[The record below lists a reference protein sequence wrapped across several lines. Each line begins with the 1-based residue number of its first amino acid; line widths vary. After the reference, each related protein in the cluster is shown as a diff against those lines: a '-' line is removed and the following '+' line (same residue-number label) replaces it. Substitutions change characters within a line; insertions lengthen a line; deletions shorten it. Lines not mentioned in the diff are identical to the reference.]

1 MQINDAF
8 KYAKQKLDSSNY
20 RRIDSE
26 ILLCSILN
34 CNRTKLYAYPD
45 KVLSFDD
52 KKKYK
57 ELINKRS
64 EGYPI
69 AYLTKQKEF
78 WGHTLYINDNI
89 LIPRPETE
97 LLVEKAL
104 KLTSIFSL
112 NKILELGTGS
122 GAIAIAIASE
132 KPNVNIKA
140 TDIKDNIIKIAS
152 KNADLYEIKNIKF
165 VKSNWFSDIK
175 KNNFDLIVSNPPY
188 VSGDDPVL
196 RNSDIRFEPVSAL
209 VSSNDGL
216 DDLKKIIRESSNYL
230 KNNGWLVVEH
240 AYDQGPKVRKLF
252 LENKF
257 TSKTIK
263 DYNKLERIT
272 FGRLLKKNG

>member
-45 KVLSFDD
+45 KILSFND

-78 WGHTLYINDNI
+78 WGHTLHINDNI

-104 KLTSIFSL
+104 KLISIFSL

-216 DDLKKIIRESSNYL
+216 DDLKKIIRDSSNYL
-230 KNNGWLVVEH
+230 KNNGWLVVENG
-240 AYDQGPKVRKLF
+240 YDQGAKVRKLF

>member
-1 MQINDAF
+1 MQINYAF

-78 WGHTLYINDNI
+78 WGHTLHINDNI

-104 KLTSIFSL
+104 KLISIFSL

-152 KNADLYEIKNIKF
+152 KNAELYEIKNIKF

-240 AYDQGPKVRKLF
+240 AYDQGAKVRKLF

-272 FGRLLKKNG
+272 YGRLLKKNG

>member
-8 KYAKQKLDSSNY
+8 KYAKQKLDSSNS

-45 KVLSFDD
+45 KILSFND

-78 WGHTLYINDNI
+78 WGHTLHINDNI

-104 KLTSIFSL
+104 KLISIFL
-112 NKILELGTGS
+112 N
-122 GAIAIAIASE
+122 AM
-132 KPNVNIKA
+132 
-140 TDIKDNIIKIAS
+140 
-152 KNADLYEIKNIKF
+152 YFF
-165 VKSNWFSDIK
+165 V
-175 KNNFDLIVSNPPY
+175 
-188 VSGDDPVL
+188 
-196 RNSDIRFEPVSAL
+196 
-209 VSSNDGL
+209 
-216 DDLKKIIRESSNYL
+216 
-230 KNNGWLVVEH
+230 
-240 AYDQGPKVRKLF
+240 
-252 LENKF
+252 
-257 TSKTIK
+257 
-263 DYNKLERIT
+263 
-272 FGRLLKKNG
+272 

>member
-78 WGHTLYINDNI
+78 WGHTLHINDNI

-104 KLTSIFSL
+104 KLISIFSL

-140 TDIKDNIIKIAS
+140 TDIKDNIIKIAR

-240 AYDQGPKVRKLF
+240 AYDQGAKVRKLF

>member
-78 WGHTLYINDNI
+78 WGHTLHINDNI

-104 KLTSIFSL
+104 KLISIFSL

-140 TDIKDNIIKIAS
+140 TDIKDNIIKIAR

-209 VSSNDGL
+209 VSGNDGL
-216 DDLKKIIRESSNYL
+216 DDLKKIIRESNNYL
-230 KNNGWLVVEH
+230 KNNGWLIVEH
-240 AYDQGPKVRKLF
+240 AYNQGAKVRKLF

-257 TSKTIK
+257 TSKTTK

>member
-8 KYAKQKLDSSNY
+8 KYAKQKLDSSNS

-78 WGHTLYINDNI
+78 WGHTLHINDNI

-140 TDIKDNIIKIAS
+140 TDIKDNIIKIAR

-209 VSSNDGL
+209 VSGNDGL

-240 AYDQGPKVRKLF
+240 AYDQGAKVRKLF

>member
-78 WGHTLYINDNI
+78 WGHTLHINDNI

-104 KLTSIFSL
+104 KLISIFSL

-140 TDIKDNIIKIAS
+140 TDIKDNIIKIAR

-230 KNNGWLVVEH
+230 KNNGWLIVEH
-240 AYDQGPKVRKLF
+240 AYDQGAKVRKLF

-257 TSKTIK
+257 TSKTTK

>member
-69 AYLTKQKEF
+69 AYLTKQKDF

-140 TDIKDNIIKIAS
+140 TDIKDNIIKIAR

-209 VSSNDGL
+209 VSGNDGL

-240 AYDQGPKVRKLF
+240 AYDQGAKVRKLF

>member
-78 WGHTLYINDNI
+78 WGHTLHINDNI

-188 VSGDDPVL
+188 ISGDDPVL

-209 VSSNDGL
+209 VSGNDGL
-216 DDLKKIIRESSNYL
+216 DDLKKIVQESRNYL
-230 KNNGWLVVEH
+230 KNNGWLIVEH
-240 AYDQGPKVRKLF
+240 AYDQGAKVRKLF

>member
-78 WGHTLYINDNI
+78 WGHTLHINDNI

-104 KLTSIFSL
+104 ELTSIFSL

-140 TDIKDNIIKIAS
+140 TDIKDNIIKIAR

-240 AYDQGPKVRKLF
+240 AYDQGAKVRKLF

>member
-8 KYAKQKLDSSNY
+8 KYAKQKLDSSNS

-45 KVLSFDD
+45 KILSFND

-69 AYLTKQKEF
+69 AYLTKQKDF

-104 KLTSIFSL
+104 KLISIFSL

-209 VSSNDGL
+209 VSGNDGL

-240 AYDQGPKVRKLF
+240 AYDQGAKVRKLF

-257 TSKTIK
+257 TSKTTK

>member
-78 WGHTLYINDNI
+78 WGHTLHINDNI

-140 TDIKDNIIKIAS
+140 TDIKDNIIKIAR

-188 VSGDDPVL
+188 ISGDDPVL

-209 VSSNDGL
+209 VSGNDGL

-230 KNNGWLVVEH
+230 KNNGWLIVEH
-240 AYDQGPKVRKLF
+240 AYDQGEKVRKLF

>member
-78 WGHTLYINDNI
+78 WGHTLHINDNI

-240 AYDQGPKVRKLF
+240 AYDQGAKVRKLF

>member
-78 WGHTLYINDNI
+78 WGHTLHINDNI

-240 AYDQGPKVRKLF
+240 AYDQGEKVRKLF

>member
-8 KYAKQKLDSSNY
+8 KYAKQKLDSSNS

-26 ILLCSILN
+26 ILLCSVLN

-57 ELINKRS
+57 ELISKRS

-69 AYLTKQKEF
+69 AYLTEQKEF
-78 WGHTLYINDNI
+78 WGHTLNINDNI

-104 KLTSIFSL
+104 KLISIFSL

-209 VSSNDGL
+209 VSGNDGL

-240 AYDQGPKVRKLF
+240 AYDQGAKVRKLF

>member
-8 KYAKQKLDSSNY
+8 KYAKQKLDSSNN

-78 WGHTLYINDNI
+78 WGHTLHINDNI

-140 TDIKDNIIKIAS
+140 TDIKDNIIKIAR

-209 VSSNDGL
+209 VSGNDGL

-240 AYDQGPKVRKLF
+240 AYDQGAKVRKLF

-257 TSKTIK
+257 TPKTIK

>member
-8 KYAKQKLDSSNY
+8 KYAKQKLDSSSH

-78 WGHTLYINDNI
+78 WGHTLHINDNI

-104 KLTSIFSL
+104 KLISIFSL

-240 AYDQGPKVRKLF
+240 AYDQGEKVRKLF

>member
-8 KYAKQKLDSSNY
+8 KYAKQKLDSSSS

-78 WGHTLYINDNI
+78 WGHTLHINDNI

-104 KLTSIFSL
+104 KLISIFSL

-132 KPNVNIKA
+132 KPNINIEA
-140 TDIKDNIIKIAS
+140 TDIKDNIIKIAC
-152 KNADLYEIKNIKF
+152 KNADLYKIKNIKF

-188 VSGDDPVL
+188 VSKNDPVL

-209 VSSNDGL
+209 VSGNDGL
-216 DDLKKIIRESSNYL
+216 DDLKKIIRESSDYL
-230 KNNGWLVVEH
+230 KNNGWLIVEH
-240 AYDQGPKVRKLF
+240 AYDQGAKVRKLF
-252 LENKF
+252 LENEF

>member
-78 WGHTLYINDNI
+78 WGHTLHINDNI

-104 KLTSIFSL
+104 KLISIFSL

-140 TDIKDNIIKIAS
+140 TDIKDNIIKIAR

-188 VSGDDPVL
+188 ISGDDPVL
-196 RNSDIRFEPVSAL
+196 KNSDIRFEPVSAL

-240 AYDQGPKVRKLF
+240 AYDQGAKVRKLF

>member
-78 WGHTLYINDNI
+78 WGHTLHINDNI

-104 KLTSIFSL
+104 KLISIFSL

-140 TDIKDNIIKIAS
+140 TDIKDNIIKIAR

-188 VSGDDPVL
+188 ISGDDPVL

-240 AYDQGPKVRKLF
+240 AYDQGAKVRKLF

>member
-45 KVLSFDD
+45 KLLSFDD

-78 WGHTLYINDNI
+78 WGHTLHINDNI

-104 KLTSIFSL
+104 KLISIFSL

-132 KPNVNIKA
+132 KPNINIEA
-140 TDIKDNIIKIAS
+140 TDIKDNIIKIAC
-152 KNADLYEIKNIKF
+152 KNADLYKIKNIKF

-209 VSSNDGL
+209 VSGNDGL

-240 AYDQGPKVRKLF
+240 AYDQGAKVRKLF

>member
-8 KYAKQKLDSSNY
+8 KYAKQKLDSSSH

-78 WGHTLYINDNI
+78 WGHTLHINDNI

-104 KLTSIFSL
+104 KLISIFSL

-209 VSSNDGL
+209 VSGNDGL

-240 AYDQGPKVRKLF
+240 AYDQGAKVRKLF

-257 TSKTIK
+257 TPKTIK